1 MYIALN
7 FDQKWRNNS
16 DRCNFRLVNIYSAL
30 LLHSMFT
37 ASPGRFH
44 TRESILHLINANN
57 QILKN
62 LVPQI
67 ARNTSLVQIVSI
79 FISVN
84 VFVGWCLTYQPIGL
98 IFSYGFINCGFTI
111 IMILWMLLALVFVQK
126 APNFQDCANVDGP
139 LEKPKLPILFTTDNI
154 NMQKKEDVVKM
165 TVMFQHKVDVS

>member
-37 ASPGRFH
+37 ASPERFH

-62 LVPQI
+62 SILSI
-67 ARNTSLVQIVSI
+67 ARNTCFVQNVSI

-84 VFVGWCLTYQPIGL
+84 VFAGWSLTYQPIG
-98 IFSYGFINCGFTI
+98 FICSCSFIYSAFTI
-111 IMILWMLLALVFVQK
+111 ILFWILNALVFVQK
-126 APNFQDCANVDGP
+126 APNFHDRVNVDSRM
-139 LEKPKLPILFTTDNI
+139 EKSRNSQFIS
-154 NMQKKEDVVKM
+154 
-165 TVMFQHKVDVS
+165 H